1 MSVVRA
7 KGYIASLTK
16 RAWNE
21 GGVEV
26 EFQASTKGEE
36 NKVWSLATPAL
47 TFKLTIKNP
56 LAAEVFEH
64 ALGKDFWID
73 ITPVDGVEEGA

>member
-1 MSVVRA
+1 MAVVRA
-7 KGYIASLTK
+7 KGYVASLTK

-26 EFQASTKGEE
+26 EFQASTKGDE
-36 NKVWSLATPAL
+36 NKEWALATPAL

-56 LAAEVFEH
+56 LAADVFEH
-64 ALGKDFWID
+64 ALGQDFYID
-73 ITPVDGVEEGA
+73 LTPIPPEGA